1 MAIKVFVDTNIFLDV
16 LLHRGKEYKEAEE
29 LLLLA
34 ENSTIE
40 IYSSSS
46 CLLNLMYILKTY
58 KIPKSQIIEYMTGI
72 LSFSQLVNPDNLVFG
87 LALDANFSDIEDAVQ
102 YYTAFQ
108 VKGMNFFITSN
119 IKDFKKANAILPVV
133 TAKQFISQYK

>member
-16 LLHRGKEYKEAEE
+16 LLHRGKEYNEAEK

-40 IYSSSS
+40 LYSSSS

-58 KIPKSQIIEYMTGI
+58 KIQKSQIIEYMTGI
-72 LSFSQLVNPDNLVFG
+72 LSFTQLVNPDNLVFNV
-87 LALDANFSDIEDAVQ
+87 ALDANFSDIEDSVQ

-119 IKDFKKANAILPVV
+119 IKDFKKANNLLPVH
-133 TAKQFISQYK
+133 TAKQFMQQYK